1 MFALHVPQRD
11 RHERSGTV
19 LLLALL
25 ILSTVVIMSS
35 GLSSLILSSLQQTR
49 AIDSSIVAYY
59 AAESAA
65 EQALHAIRKGPD
77 LGSDWAA
84 TLTTAD
90 PQALGN
96 GATWTRLVASSERT
110 IEATIAQDAFVEV
123 ALYDPDNEN
132 QSLTDKIAR
141 VEVRWTFD
149 EDCSASVC
157 PGLTAA
163 VLEWSPGTATWTGR
177 TSETRRFLGVADVRT
192 GIALIELA
200 DPDSL
205 HKLRLRAEYGK
216 LKNVEI
222 QAFASDDTPVPL
234 PGRVRIDAWGRYGD
248 TQQHL
253 TVRLPRRTPLSGLYD
268 FAVFS
273 ECSIV
278 KGYPISCP

>member
-1 MFALHVPQRD
+1 MFKYRATKLGR
-11 RHERSGTV
+11 RARRGTV

-25 ILSTVVIMSS
+25 VLSTVVITSS
-35 GLSSLILSSLQQTR
+35 GMSSLILSSLQQTR

-65 EQALHAIRKGPD
+65 EQALYSIRKDPS
-77 LGSDWAA
+77 LGSSW
-84 TLTTAD
+84 TTALTATE

-96 GATWTRLVASSERT
+96 GATWTRQASSTERT
-110 IEATIAQDAFVEV
+110 IEATLAQDSSLEI
-123 ALYDPDNEN
+123 ALFDPDNES
-132 QSLTDKIAR
+132 QGLTDKIAR

-149 EDCSASVC
+149 EDCSESIC
-157 PGLTAA
+157 PGLTAT
-163 VLEWSPGTATWTGR
+163 VLEWAPGTPSWGGR
-177 TSETRRFLGVADVRT
+177 TSETQRFLGTADSRT
-192 GIALIELA
+192 GEALIELVN
-200 DPDSL
+200 PDSL
-205 HKLRLRAEYGK
+205 HNLRLRAEFGK

-222 QAFASDDTPVPL
+222 QAFSSDDAPVPL
-234 PGRVRIDAWGRYGD
+234 PGRVRIDAWGQYGD